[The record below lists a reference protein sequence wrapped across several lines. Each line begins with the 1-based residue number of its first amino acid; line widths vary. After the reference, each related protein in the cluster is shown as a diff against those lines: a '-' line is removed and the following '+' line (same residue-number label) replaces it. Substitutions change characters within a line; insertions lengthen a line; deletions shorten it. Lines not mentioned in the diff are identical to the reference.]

1 MLHSLARNAVMPTLV
16 PPMRSTFNDVSTPG
30 ENEPGRLSSE
40 EMAAE
45 ANFANP
51 LGAAQATMAKINAAQ
66 AKKEPEPYSPPP
78 SAAVPAAQGDVGM
91 KAHMIVASQP
101 AAPANPP
108 PALALGAARGAQFD
122 LQA

>member
-1 MLHSLARNAVMPTLV
+1 MLHSLARNAVMPTPV
-16 PPMRSTFNDVSTPG
+16 PPMRSTFDDVSTPG

-51 LGAAQATMAKINAAQ
+51 LGAAQATMAKLNAAQ
-66 AKKEPEPYSPPP
+66 AKKEPEPHSPPP
-78 SAAVPAAQGDVGM
+78 CAAVPAAQGDVGM
-91 KAHMIVASQP
+91 KAHMITAGQP
-101 AAPANPP
+101 ATPANQP
-108 PALALGAARGAQFD
+108 PALALGGARGAQFD